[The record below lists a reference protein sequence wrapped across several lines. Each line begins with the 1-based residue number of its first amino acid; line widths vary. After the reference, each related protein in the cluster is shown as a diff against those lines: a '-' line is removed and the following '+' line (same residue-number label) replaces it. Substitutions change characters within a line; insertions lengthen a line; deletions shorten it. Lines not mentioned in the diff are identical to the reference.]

1 MSVTIR
7 WFPGGLSLVLA
18 VGLCA
23 ADPAPTAPPAAP
35 AAPASAVGGTTPT
48 GLAPLNKEQTVFID
62 RAGKRLVLK
71 AEVVLRAG
79 LLEMLL
85 CKAHT
90 KEHESILA
98 VKADAFVIHG
108 GLLALG
114 AQPGTPVRYE
124 PVFRPP
130 TGQPIKILLRWRDD
144 AGKTHEVPAQSW
156 IRHSIHRYFSWPL
169 EKLPEGFELPP
180 ESELRYD
187 EFNKLLLWYGPM
199 TAAQREELLRL
210 SKNAEYRKA
219 IQHFFEVSQ
228 SRELT
233 AGWVFAGSGFYDLGD
248 GTRRYQA
255 EDGNVICV
263 ANFGD
268 AMLDL
273 SIPSTASNEGL
284 EFEPY
289 TERIPPLG
297 TPVEVDLIPIFDP
310 PAETPAAQRP
320 R

>member
-1 MSVTIR
+1 MSGSNS
-7 WFPGGLSLVLA
+7 WFAMGLSLLLA
-18 VGLCA
+18 GGLAA
-23 ADPAPTAPPAAP
+23 ADPAPTAPSAASKSP
-35 AAPASAVGGTTPT
+35 SPTAATPR
-48 GLAPLNKEQTVFID
+48 GLVPLNKEQTVFID

-71 AEVVLRAG
+71 TEVVLRAG

-98 VKADAFVIHG
+98 IQADAYVIHA

-130 TGQPIKILLRWRDD
+130 TGQPIKILLRWQD
-144 AGKTHEVPAQSW
+144 AEGKTREVPAQSW

-169 EKLPEGFELPP
+169 EKLPQGFELPP

-187 EFNKLLLWYGPM
+187 EFNKQLLWYGPM
-199 TAAQREELLRL
+199 TAAQREELLQR
-210 SKNAEYRKA
+210 SNDADYRKA

-297 TPVEVDLIPIFDP
+297 TAVEVDLIPVFDP
-310 PAETPAAQRP
+310 PAAAGPPMPP

>member
-1 MSVTIR
+1 MR
-7 WFPGGLSLVLA
+7 WFAMGVSLVLA
-18 VGLCA
+18 VELRA
-23 ADPAPTAPPAAP
+23 ADPSPSAPPAAP
-35 AAPASAVGGTTPT
+35 PAAAPAAGRPTPT
-48 GLAPLNKEQTVFID
+48 GLAPLNKEQTVFLD

-98 VKADAFVIHG
+98 IKADAFVIHG

-114 AQPGTPVRYE
+114 AQPGTPVRYD

-130 TGQPIKILLRWRDD
+130 TGQPIKIILRWQDPS
-144 AGKTHEVPAQSW
+144 GKTHEVPAQTW

-169 EKLPEGFELPP
+169 EKLPEDFELPS

-199 TAAQREELLRL
+199 TAVQREELLKQ
-210 SKNAEYRKA
+210 SSDPEYRKA
-219 IQHFFEVSQ
+219 IQHFFEASQ

-268 AMLDL
+268 AMIDL

-297 TPVEVDLIPIFDP
+297 TPVEVDLIPVFDP
-310 PAETPAAQRP
+310 PRESAPPQPSR
-320 R
+320 